1 MSPRLLGLVVS
12 ITFVPAA
19 MAADIEWSGSYI
31 GLFAGYA
38 DANDAWG
45 SDPGMPALSPEGAMF
60 GGLAGYTHNIDG
72 LVFGVEADLVFPD
85 FSDTGACSASAFDC
99 EIDVQV
105 LSSLRGRGGVA
116 IGPVQVYGTAGL
128 AMGFT
133 QADSTAGT
141 GDSKVLAG
149 WTAGAGIEWQS
160 SGGLRLGLEHRH
172 SDYGE
177 SDVTFG
183 STDQGEINLETDDVR
198 LRLSI
203 PLN

>member
-85 FSDTGACSASAFDC
+85 FSDTGACS
-99 EIDVQV
+99 VPH
-105 LSSLRGRGGVA
+105 RR
-116 IGPVQVYGTAGL
+116 
-128 AMGFT
+128 
-133 QADSTAGT
+133 STAKSMFKSCRRCAAVAVSRSDPCKCTEPQVSRWALPKLTRRRAPATARCLQDGRRAPASN
-141 GDSKVLAG
+141 GKVVGACG
-149 WTAGAGIEWQS
+149 WVSSTAIAITAKAT
-160 SGGLRLGLEHRH
+160 LRLAARTKAKSILRR
-172 SDYGE
+172 
-177 SDVTFG
+177 TMCG
-183 STDQGEINLETDDVR
+183 SVYR
-198 LRLSI
+198 SH
-203 PLN
+203 